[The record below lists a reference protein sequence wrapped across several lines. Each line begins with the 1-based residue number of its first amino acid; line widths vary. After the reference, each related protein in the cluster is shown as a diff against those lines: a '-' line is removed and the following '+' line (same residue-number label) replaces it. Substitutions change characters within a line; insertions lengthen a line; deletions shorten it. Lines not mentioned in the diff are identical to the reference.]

1 MRFFASLSLLAA
13 LAVLPGAASATTIFT
28 DGFNA
33 ATNPGLT
40 VTTTVGNFNV
50 VAPTNVDL
58 LGPGTGTNYGY
69 LCSPGA
75 SQCVDLNGTGG
86 TSSGII
92 QSNILFAPGSYLL
105 SFDLIGSGRGP
116 TTSTQVTFGN
126 YSQTFTLGS
135 SDNTTGNIVN
145 LSVIVGAGGSY
156 LTFQDL
162 NGNTNQGSVLN
173 TASVS
178 TRVSTSPV
186 PEPSSLAL
194 LGSGILSGV
203 GVLSRRRKQTV

>member
-1 MRFFASLSLLAA
+1 MRFLASLPLLAA
-13 LAVLPGAASATTIFT
+13 LAIVPGASAATIFT

-75 SQCVDLNGTGG
+75 TQCVDLNGTGG

-116 TTSTQVTFGN
+116 TTSTLVTFGN
-126 YSQTFTLGS
+126 YSQTFTLTT
-135 SDNTTGNIVN
+135 SDTTTGNIFN
-145 LSVIVGAGGSY
+145 LPVTVGAGGSY
-156 LTFQDL
+156 LQFEDL

-173 TASVS
+173 TVSVA
-178 TRVSTSPV
+178 TT

-194 LGSGILSGV
+194 LGSGILSAV
-203 GVLSRRRKQTV
+203 GVMSRRRKQTV